1 MQKKRI
7 LGGEYNFTYHHRFFI
22 FPFRSSASV
31 ALSTLFHNEISPD
44 GCLVICCL
52 IIEQK
57 CSLTSFE
64 SSWFISERFW
74 CKANTHWVHWR
85 VTWAL
90 HSQLS
95 ISSGRSDIRYRPGQV
110 RVNHLLS
117 ELRDQTNPFLIS
129 TQASA
134 ASAGSLWPA
143 RPPGLWS
150 WCTDSQLCRADGALA
165 SRELSRAAPGRDGRL
180 ERNSRAHTQS
190 TCFSCRTGSWGR
202 RWAPSTLLHSQT
214 GVGGPEIGNVELR
227 KERERVIEQNQFPL
241 HCYLRRSDV

>member
-7 LGGEYNFTYHHRFFI
+7 LGGEYNFTYHHRLFYFSFSI
-22 FPFRSSASV
+22 SASASV

-110 RVNHLLS
+110 RVTHLLS

-134 ASAGSLWPA
+134 ASAGSLCPA
-143 RPPGLWS
+143 RPPGLWSWCTDSQPRLWS

-202 RWAPSTLLHSQT
+202 RWAPSYIIT
-214 GVGGPEIGNVELR
+214 
-227 KERERVIEQNQFPL
+227 
-241 HCYLRRSDV
+241 